1 MRLEAIELSSVLKIE
16 FPFPAN
22 HVICALGNICLR
34 HLRRGSFNKASP
46 SKSNPT

>member
-1 MRLEAIELSSVLKIE
+1 MRPEAIELSSVLKIE

-34 HLRRGSFNKASP
+34 HLRRVVLTKHLLVV
-46 SKSNPT
+46 